1 MAAPEPAISLRPVGD
16 GDEAFLFEV
25 FAATRGGALR
35 AAGLEDGLIGQLLAH
50 QFRARQAQYGARYP
64 AARSELVLLDG
75 VPIGYWCVARDEEAI
90 ILVDVA
96 LLPAHSGA
104 GVGGRLLKGL
114 LAEAD
119 AAGLSVLAHV
129 EKTNPARRLYA
140 RLGFDAVADD
150 GVQLEIRRPP
160 GGAA

>member
-1 MAAPEPAISLRPVGD
+1 MAAAEPTISLRPVGD

-35 AAGLEDGLIGQLLAH
+35 AAGLDDKSVTGLLSL
-50 QFRARQAQYGARYP
+50 QFRARQAQYRSGYP
-64 AARSELVLLDG
+64 EAQWALVLRDG
-75 VPIGYWCVARDEEAI
+75 QRIGYWCVARRDQAI
-90 ILVDVA
+90 VLVDVA

-119 AAGLSVLAHV
+119 AARLPVLAHV
-129 EKTNPARRLYA
+129 EKTNPARRLYE
-140 RLGFDAVADD
+140 RLGFEAVGDD
-150 GVQLEIRRPP
+150 GVQLEIRRSPAP
-160 GGAA
+160 EA